1 MSYRFSTVCWSLEL
15 TVLNVEIIR
24 EMSARFTDS
33 QSKVKALV
41 DQISAGIM
49 RGELAVGDDLP
60 SINVM
65 ANARGV
71 SRDTVFKAYRELKER
86 GVIDATPAKGY
97 FVKGEVN
104 NVLLLLDTFS
114 PFKDVL
120 YQEFITALPEGKYK
134 VDVMFHQYNERLF
147 DTLLRDSI
155 GRYNYYVVMNFSN
168 TQFSPQ
174 LELIPRNR
182 LLLMD
187 FGNFGRE
194 EYSYVCQNFDTAF
207 YDVLEQAIRRFQL
220 YEKLI
225 LIFPDNAPHPH
236 SSPLFFKKFCQDKG
250 LVGEVLNRRIRPENI
265 EKGIAYLTVE
275 QKDMVNVL
283 RGIKQKSLTLGTD
296 VGLLAYN
303 DIPLHEVIE
312 GGITSVSVDFGKM
325 GRLAA
330 RFVGVGE
337 EVRVVLP
344 TKLVL
349 RNSL

>member
-1 MSYRFSTVCWSLEL
+1 
-15 TVLNVEIIR
+15 
-24 EMSARFTDS
+24 MSARFTDS
-33 QSKVKALV
+33 QSKVKALI

-65 ANARGV
+65 AHTRGI

-114 PFKDVL
+114 PFKDAL
-120 YQEFITALPEGKYK
+120 YQEFINALPEGKHK

-155 GRYNYYVVMNFSN
+155 GRYNYYLVMNFSN

-174 LELIPRNR
+174 LDLIPRNR
-182 LLLMD
+182 LLLLD

-207 YDVLEQAIRRFQL
+207 YDVLEQAAGRFL
-220 YEKLI
+220 RYEKI
-225 LIFPDNAPHPH
+225 VLIFPDNAPHPH
-236 SSPLFFKKFCQDKG
+236 SAPLFFKKFCQDKG
-250 LVGEVLNRRIRPENI
+250 HWGEVLNRRIRPENV
-265 EKGIAYLTVE
+265 EKGTAYLTIE

-283 RGIKQKSLTLGTD
+283 RGIKQKNLKLGTD

-312 GGITSVSVDFGKM
+312 EGVTSLSVDFGEM
-325 GRLAA
+325 GRRAA
-330 RFVGVGE
+330 RFVEAGE
-337 EVRVVLP
+337 EVRLVLP
-344 TKLVL
+344 TKLIL